1 MGRSL
6 TDFGKNSLTRHQVN
20 HDLPTNPSPEVQQLV
35 KSLDANK
42 PETAEQFGLEPQR
55 QLDEHAK
62 QIINAVK
69 TRDAGKTGQE
79 LAGLEVAIK
88 STGLK
93 PAHGLLGRWFN
104 NGKKSLMKLQ
114 SNYQAAGVTIDTISE
129 ELKKS
134 ADSLN
139 KDNQTLQQLF
149 VENQD
154 YYKELQIYVDAGK
167 LKLHELDTEIIPA
180 KEKDLDPNDV
190 LGAQDLESVRA
201 YRERLGRRVYD
212 LMAAQQLTVQQGPQ
226 IRIAIQGNNVLADRI
241 NETISNAVP
250 IWRRQMAMQM
260 LMIDQ
265 QNRLKIEQAA
275 ADMTQDVIKRGSGLI
290 KKSAIGIAKESQRGI
305 IDIETLQKVQQ
316 DTLDT
321 IKSVRQINTDA
332 TNKRKANAKLIANMT
347 MEYQDEVQS
356 LARRNIN
363 AEEVD
368 NRPLELTDSDQAKKE
383 G

>member
-6 TDFGKNSLTRHQVN
+6 TDFGKNSLTKHQVN

-62 QIINAVK
+62 EIINAVK
-69 TRDAGKTGQE
+69 TRDAGKTGEE

-88 STGLK
+88 STSIK

-104 NGKKSLMKLQ
+104 TGKKSLMKLQ
-114 SNYQAAGVTIDTISE
+114 SNYQAAGVTIDTISA

-134 ADSLN
+134 ADSLH

-149 VENQD
+149 TENQD
-154 YYKELQIYVDAGK
+154 YYKELQSYIDAGK

-180 KEKDLDPNDV
+180 KEKNLDPDDV
-190 LGAQDLESVRA
+190 LGAQDLEAVRA

-332 TNKRKANAKLIANMT
+332 TNKRKENAKLIANMT

-368 NRPLELTDSDQAKKE
+368 ERPLELTDSDQAKKE